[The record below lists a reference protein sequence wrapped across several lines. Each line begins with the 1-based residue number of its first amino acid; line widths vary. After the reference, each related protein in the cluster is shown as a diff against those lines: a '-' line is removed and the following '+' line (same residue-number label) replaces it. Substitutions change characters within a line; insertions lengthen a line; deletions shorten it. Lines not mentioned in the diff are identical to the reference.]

1 MGFDI
6 ADYKIQG
13 YLLANAEELI
23 EIAGRNRSD
32 TSEPQPRIIKKA
44 ISPGNQTTLDT
55 QSDLFN
61 AFSNVNQV
69 DFVADLPGDVR
80 TYKLRPKI
88 RIFKTLRKKGTP
100 HEVDL
105 ELKRSFNGDAQSG
118 LLGSNSG
125 VTLRDVEIVRLGG
138 NPAEVD
144 TNIKVT
150 ITLYATK
157 LGHFFDIQK
166 PKPRPNFDFEIGQL
180 GEAFAIQ
187 AEKGVAWID
196 LLKMNLA
203 EGGASDALT
212 RFVNEHGTSLS
223 AGGSGYEFGT
233 AETAAQV
240 KTSIAAGIS
249 EPDQRIKL
257 ELGYGDINDIEDYSQ
272 DDIDKIKA
280 LVASQREVFYL
291 SLTQHEIN
299 FNWDGT
305 ANITVSYIGSG
316 GANVIS
322 RENDILFDPYSYEL
336 ELRHNDEICKLKRN
350 LKGTNEDL
358 IERDKKT
365 LQIHDALKSALRK
378 QQAMLLNN
386 GLYGPAL
393 LLGTPKA
400 EKLNGMKAAARKS
413 RIYCNLVKVK
423 DMTSEY
429 ISGELS
435 TFGGKSITTNYF
447 DYLLGRYSG
456 VKSVGLVDLLN
467 PLKQI
472 EVLDQMVLQGELA
485 AEKDLALGET
495 TEDFNKNLETG
506 SRFVE
511 AGAWSNDEDGLL
523 AQFVFLGDIF
533 EVALEVLAKN
543 NRFSTDES
551 FESKFFK
558 SSPSVVN
565 PKTKKEEKAY
575 TDKQQGEIRSGDETE
590 FTLNEGSFVM
600 PFYWNESSA
609 QSSTQTT
616 LPPETNF
623 MEQRVYEEFGEFLFS
638 DITYQDPSD
647 STADIKISLADLP
660 ISLFRYKKWF
670 IDKILAPRRTTLFLK
685 DYIQLLMS
693 DLVAKILSERY
704 NATETSDREPPELLI
719 NRFNIRAEYSNFLNF
734 PFQAG
739 QASNSRTVKMIRS
752 FIEEGENPLTVKPL
766 TLLSQSPAVVNKP
779 PANQTRQEADKE
791 KNIPHITFGAA
802 TTGILREVQFQRE
815 DMPGL
820 REARLFEG
828 SDFHGPGI
836 IPEKYNCTLQL
847 IGTSAFKPGSI
858 LYINPAPLDL
868 GYGKDFGSPARAM
881 GLGGYYL
888 VIRVTHTVSLEGKAE
903 WQTQLD
909 TQWQSFGEEDPLRR
923 NSKSDTCKPTSLK
936 ERLKFAIDLE
946 DPGDKGAVEDDLR
959 LLKEQSKE

>member
-23 EIAGRNRSD
+23 ETAGRNRSD
-32 TSEPQPRIIKKA
+32 TSEPQPRIVKKA
-44 ISPGNQTTLDT
+44 ISPGNQATLDT

-61 AFSNVNQV
+61 SFSNVNQV
-69 DFVADLPGDVR
+69 DYVSDLPGDVR

-105 ELKRSFNGDAQSG
+105 ELKKSFNGDGQST

-125 VTLRDVEIVRLGG
+125 VTLSDVEIVRLGG

-166 PKPRPNFDFEIGQL
+166 PTPRPNFPGDM
-180 GEAFAIQ
+180 GEAFAQ
-187 AEKGVAWID
+187 QSEKGVAWID
-196 LLKMNLA
+196 LLKINLA

-212 RFVNEHGTSLS
+212 RFVNDYGTSLA
-223 AGGSGYEFGT
+223 AGGRAYELGT

-240 KTSIAAGIS
+240 KASVGGDIS

-257 ELGYGDINDIEDYSQ
+257 ELGYDDIDDIEDYSQ
-272 DDIDKIKA
+272 DEIDKIKA

-291 SLTQHEIN
+291 SLTQHDIN

-305 ANITVSYIGSG
+305 VNITISYIGSG

-322 RENDILFDPYSYEL
+322 RENDILFDPYLYEI
-336 ELRHNDEICKLKRN
+336 ELRHNDEICKLKKG
-350 LKGTNEDL
+350 LKGTNEDR

-365 LQIHDALKSALRK
+365 IKVRDAFKRANKK

-400 EKLNGMKAAARKS
+400 SKLNGMKAEARKS
-413 RIYCNLVKVK
+413 RIYCNLVNLK

-435 TFGGKSITTNYF
+435 TFGGKPITANYF

-456 VKSVGLVDLLN
+456 VKEGGKAWYNPMKLLSAVDLDN
-467 PLKQI
+467 LKL
-472 EVLDQMVLQGELA
+472 VGELEV
-485 AEKDLALGET
+485 EKDLALSET
-495 TEDFNKNLETG
+495 TEDFDKNLETG

-558 SSPSVVN
+558 GSPDIVTT
-565 PKTKKEEKAY
+565 KTKKEEKAY
-575 TDKQQGEIRSGDETE
+575 TDKQQGEIRDGDESE
-590 FTLNEGSFVM
+590 FTLNEGSFVR

-616 LPPETNF
+616 PSPPANF
-623 MEQRVYEEFGEFLFS
+623 IEQRVYDEFGEFLFS

-660 ISLFRYKKWF
+660 ISLFRYKQWF
-670 IDKILAPRRTTLFLK
+670 INKILAPRRSTLFLK
-685 DYIQLLMS
+685 DFIQLLMN

-704 NATETSDREPPELLI
+704 SPNETSDREPPELLI
-719 NRFNIRAEYSNFLNF
+719 NRFNVPAEYTNFLDF
-734 PFQAG
+734 PFPAG
-739 QASNSRTVKMIRS
+739 HASNSRTVSMINLT
-752 FIEEGENPLTVKPL
+752 IGEVENPLTVKQL
-766 TLLSQSPAVVNKP
+766 TLLSQSPVVVNNP
-779 PANQTRQEADKE
+779 PANQTRKEADRE

-802 TTGILREVQFQRE
+802 NTGILHEVQFQRE

-836 IPEKYNCTLQL
+836 IPEKYNCTLDL

-868 GYGKDFGSPARAM
+868 GYSKDFGSPARAM

-888 VIRVTHTVSLEGKAE
+888 VIRVTHSVSLQGESK
-903 WQTQLD
+903 WRTKLD
-909 TQWQSFGEEDPLRR
+909 TQWQSFGDEDPLRR
-923 NSKSDTCKPTSLK
+923 KSKSSTCKPTSLK
-936 ERLKFAIDLE
+936 ERLKFAVDLE
-946 DPGDKGAVEDDLR
+946 DPEDRRAVKDDMR
-959 LLKEQSKE
+959 ILKEQSKE